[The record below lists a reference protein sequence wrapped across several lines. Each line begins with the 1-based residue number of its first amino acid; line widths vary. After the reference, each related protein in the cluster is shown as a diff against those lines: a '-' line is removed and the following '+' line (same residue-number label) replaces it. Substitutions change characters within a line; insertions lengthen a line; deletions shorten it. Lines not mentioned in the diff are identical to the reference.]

1 MRVGNTDS
9 RYQDSSFLSI
19 EKDTALIIQKIM
31 EDNELKKL
39 LFYNT
44 KDCLSKPEL
53 NQEQTYSLINKQIK
67 IIPKLPIE
75 SKEFACVAIS
85 FDSYTPNMTNPQFRD
100 SVVSFDIF
108 CPYSIWDLGDFK
120 QRPYKIAGRIDARL
134 NNQKLTGIGTLQFLG
149 SNYINVNKD
158 VGVITLMYSAI
169 HGTDDKI
176 E

>member
-1 MRVGNTDS
+1 MRVGNTD
-9 RYQDSSFLSI
+9 RQYQNSTFLSV
-19 EKDTALIIQKIM
+19 EKDIALIVQKIM

-39 LFYNT
+39 LYYST
-44 KDCLSKPEL
+44 KDCLTQPDL

-75 SKEFACVAIS
+75 SAEFPCIAIS
-85 FDSYTPNMTNPQFRD
+85 FDNYTPNATNPQFRD
-100 SVVSFDIF
+100 CVVSFDIF
-108 CPYSIWDLGDFK
+108 CPYSLWEIGDFR
-120 QRPYKIAGRIDARL
+120 QRVYKIAGRIDARL
-134 NNQKLTGIGTLQFLG
+134 NNQKFTGIGTLQFMG

-158 VGVITLMYSAI
+158 TGAVVLMYSAV